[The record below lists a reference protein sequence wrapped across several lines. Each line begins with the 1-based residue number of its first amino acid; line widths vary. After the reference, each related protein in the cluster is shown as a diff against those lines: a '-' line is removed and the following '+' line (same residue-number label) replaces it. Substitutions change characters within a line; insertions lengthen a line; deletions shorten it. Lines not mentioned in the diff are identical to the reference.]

1 MPIVLREA
9 ISILENGQWCSL
21 RYITA
26 NTTRGGGG
34 KVIELAK
41 CRIARQRPAREHTGD
56 KPAVYNSSSLAD
68 EAGEVKKDPN
78 HRYHFTRNIE
88 LQNKNI
94 RTLYPILITHINQQ
108 AVL

>member
-1 MPIVLREA
+1 MPIILSESLA
-9 ISILENGQWCSL
+9 ILESGQWCSL

-26 NTTRGGGG
+26 NTSKGSGG

-41 CRIARQRPAREHTGD
+41 CKIARRQTGNTSGNKSAASFSTD
-56 KPAVYNSSSLAD
+56 
-68 EAGEVKKDPN
+68 GKDPN

-88 LQNKNI
+88 LQNKSI
-94 RTLYPILITHINQQ
+94 RTVYPILITHINQQ